1 MDKNKV
7 ACLQNVGQAQEEGT
21 FPGKMLQH
29 RPAQAGQVVHAFHF
43 QAQLRPHLSDEPP
56 LPPKLKHRPQLLV
69 RPGPPLQKHPVN
81 MVTIAAQGVHRTMAG
96 QLHDIAQGGQAL
108 LSLFQQIAHQHQ
120 DILPGGVS
128 RLG

>member
-1 MDKNKV
+1 MPLVQKIVVFHTAVSVQLLQPVLPRDTPVDKNKV

-81 MVTIAAQGVHRTMAG
+81 MVTIAT
-96 QLHDIAQGGQAL
+96 
-108 LSLFQQIAHQHQ
+108 
-120 DILPGGVS
+120 
-128 RLG
+128 